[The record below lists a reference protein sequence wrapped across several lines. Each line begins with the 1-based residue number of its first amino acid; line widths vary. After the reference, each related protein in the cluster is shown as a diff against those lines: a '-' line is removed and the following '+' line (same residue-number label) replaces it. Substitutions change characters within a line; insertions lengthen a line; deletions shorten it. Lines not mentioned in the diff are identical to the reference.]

1 MTAGASADDPEK
13 NMCEFTMEDLRR
25 LMRSSAGDDE
35 TVNLEGDI
43 LDRPFEELNYD
54 SLALL
59 ELSVQ
64 LYQEFGVSVDDDA
77 MTELETPRA
86 VLDHVNRLMAVA

>member
-1 MTAGASADDPEK
+1 MSELTL
-13 NMCEFTMEDLRR
+13 EDLRR
-25 LMRSSAGDDE
+25 LMRASAGDDE
-35 TVNLEGDI
+35 TVDLEGDI

-64 LYQEFGVSVDDDA
+64 LFQEYGIEVEDDA
-77 MTELETPRA
+77 LTDLKTPGA
-86 VLDHVNRLMAVA
+86 VLDHINALKSAAA